1 MSRLLPGSR
10 GSKRRLFISP
20 CVWRRKAPWHSWISS
35 ARTGQTRRSL
45 CLICLNRGLARRI
58 SPKAQR
64 ALCSLHSN
72 CLERRTAEGNTA
84 LHYSVLHHKPESL
97 KLLLKAKA
105 VLHTG
110 TLSDSFFFFF
120 LLCTSEFT
128 RAMTTSSLAL
138 PTVNSAGETA
148 LDAAKRLQY
157 TQCIEL
163 VSSASAPSSSLA
175 IYRGCD
181 CKNSSISSRKCRT

>member
-1 MSRLLPGSR
+1 MEVPPSNLSRLLPGFR

-110 TLSDSFFFFF
+110 TLSDSFFFPPLHIRFYMRNDHVF
-120 LLCTSEFT
+120 SRSANSELCRRDGPGCCQEAPVHAVH
-128 RAMTTSSLAL
+128 R
-138 PTVNSAGETA
+138 AGELRFGPVFIVA
-148 LDAAKRLQY
+148 DLPRKRL
-157 TQCIEL
+157 
-163 VSSASAPSSSLA
+163 
-175 IYRGCD
+175 
-181 CKNSSISSRKCRT
+181 